1 MGSEELRSSI
11 SYIQDVKQ
19 KMQKL
24 VQGSITL
31 ALKNTTGQ
39 TDTRQ
44 WRIIGIEVND
54 RHGPGCPEKIKLG
67 SNRVRTRG
75 QSR

>member
-1 MGSEELRSSI
+1 MGSGRLRSSI
-11 SYIQDVKQ
+11 SYTQDAKQ

-31 ALKNTTGQ
+31 AQKNTTGQ
-39 TDTRQ
+39 TQDDGRT
-44 WRIIGIEVND
+44 IGIEVND
-54 RHGPGCPEKIKLG
+54 RHGPGCPEKTKLG